1 MPDSHLAKAV
11 KMQADR
17 VLRKVYLP
25 RIERC
30 LELLSPAQIWW
41 RPNPASNSIGNL
53 VLHLTGNVRQWIVA
67 GLGGFPDIR
76 RRDQEFAATGPMPTR
91 ELLRSFRGIVLR
103 ACRILRGLTSTDLSK
118 VHRIQGYRVTGL
130 EASFHVAEHFSHHA
144 GQIILITKS
153 LTGRDLAFTQLPG
166 AKRKKSRPLPAV

>member
-1 MPDSHLAKAV
+1 MPDSHFAKAV
-11 KMQADR
+11 MMQADR

-30 LELLSPAQIWW
+30 VEDLSPEQIWW

-67 GLGGFPDIR
+67 GLGGFPDVR
-76 RRDQEFAATGPMPTR
+76 RRDQEFAEAGPLPTP
-91 ELLRSFRGIVLR
+91 ELLRSFRDIVLH
-103 ACRILRGLTSTDLSK
+103 ACRILRGLKTADLAK
-118 VHRIQGYRVTGL
+118 VHRIQGYRVTGF

-153 LTGRDLAFTQLPG
+153 LTGRDLAFTRLPG
-166 AKRKKSRPLPAV
+166 EKKKRTRSLPAV